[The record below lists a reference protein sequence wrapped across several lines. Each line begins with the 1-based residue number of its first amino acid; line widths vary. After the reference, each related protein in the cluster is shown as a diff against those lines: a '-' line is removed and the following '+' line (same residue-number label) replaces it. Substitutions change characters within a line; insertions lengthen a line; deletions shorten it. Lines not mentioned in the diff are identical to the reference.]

1 MGGRGGS
8 GRSIAAQGPA
18 AASGGDVALAAV
30 DRAIAR
36 ERTGSVATLEWVR
49 EEMAK
54 AGITGREQQDAE
66 LLRLNRSRDV
76 LLFPMSQQSVMT
88 QAQRDAGVMLGNQLK
103 ALIMRG

>member
-8 GRSIAAQGPA
+8 GRSIVAQGPA
-18 AASGGDVALAAV
+18 AASGDVALAAV

-49 EEMAK
+49 EEMVK
-54 AGITGREQQDAE
+54 AGITGHEEQDAE
-66 LLRLNRSRDV
+66 LTRLSKARVV

-88 QAQRDAGVMLGNQLK
+88 QAQRDAGIMLGNQLK
-103 ALIMRG
+103 ALVMRS